1 MGSDLGLWLLP
12 PVLHSSLLFKLYGK
26 GMLREKK
33 EQLPLIQN
41 SGEMQP
47 WQNFEV
53 ARMLPLCQYYW
64 CYHATWQCLVLLN
77 TAIFPVLA
85 MLLHEIAC
93 SCVSGPCPGFGFS
106 NQYNENLGQKHPFS

>member
-1 MGSDLGLWLLP
+1 MGSDPGLWLLP
-12 PVLHSSLLFKLYGK
+12 LVLLSSLLSKLYGE

-33 EQLPLIQN
+33 EQLPLIQ
-41 SGEMQP
+41 SLGELWQ
-47 WQNFEV
+47 WQNSEV
-53 ARMLPLCQYYW
+53 ARMLPLCRYYW

-85 MLLHEIAC
+85 VLLHEIAR

-106 NQYNENLGQKHPFS
+106 NQYDENLGQKHSFS